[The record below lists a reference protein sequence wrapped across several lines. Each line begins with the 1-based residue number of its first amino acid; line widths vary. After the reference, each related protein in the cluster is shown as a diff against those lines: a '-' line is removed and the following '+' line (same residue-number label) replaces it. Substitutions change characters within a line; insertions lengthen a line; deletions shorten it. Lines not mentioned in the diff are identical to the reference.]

1 MRRKEYVEQERPESK
16 EESSNNK
23 QVEEI
28 IEEIICSGV
37 ERYFSKGG
45 LHIIKCVKPINSLY
59 YVLY

>member
-45 LHIIKCVKPINSLY
+45 LHIIKCVKPI
-59 YVLY
+59 